1 MMKYTIL
8 SLSLILLLCMGCK
21 HLRRSSDQSVDSLKA
36 DTLQSGYSEMDS
48 ALLYGNNQS
57 RLNEGFSLSGTKGST
72 AKGKYYMIVGC
83 FTVQSNADKYAEK
96 IRGMGYES
104 QIISGSNHF
113 QMVAA
118 KAYNTYHESI
128 SEIDKFRNE
137 VTPNA
142 WVYLIK

>member
-8 SLSLILLLCMGCK
+8 SLSLILMLCMGCK

-36 DTLQSGYSEMDS
+36 DMQQSGYSGMDS
-48 ALLYGNNQS
+48 ALYGNNQN
-57 RLNEGFSLSGTKGST
+57 RLNEGSLVSGAKGST
-72 AKGKYYMIVGC
+72 VKGKYYMIVGC
-83 FTVQSNADKYAEK
+83 FTVQTNADNYAEK
-96 IRGMGYES
+96 IRSMGYES

-142 WVYLIK
+142 WVYLVK